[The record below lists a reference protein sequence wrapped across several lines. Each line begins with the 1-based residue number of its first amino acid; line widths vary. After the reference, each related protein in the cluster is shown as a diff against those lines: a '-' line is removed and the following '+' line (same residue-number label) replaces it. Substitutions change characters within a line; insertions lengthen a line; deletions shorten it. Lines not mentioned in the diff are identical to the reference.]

1 MPPARAGSG
10 RRAAFVSLLGR
21 YLNRELLGVF
31 LMVLLVLFLVAVG
44 GRFIGFLQDAAIG
57 KYSAGSLFALLG
69 LRLPEIAQLL
79 LPFALFL
86 ALLLTLG
93 RVYAEQ
99 EMAVLFGG
107 GAGAGTLLRWL
118 APMVLLVTV
127 VVAVLALLVTPG
139 SNAALAD
146 ALTEER
152 LDRDFANLSPGVFH
166 VYARGDRV
174 SYADAVSPEGDRLYK
189 VFLAE
194 RHGGFETVT
203 VRAEEGMQYVDPET
217 GSRFLRLLRGS
228 RYEGRIGAGD
238 YRVIEFETM
247 SQRIEIDSSH
257 RSVAEVGALPTRAL
271 FGSSDPG
278 QRAELGWRWSM
289 PLLTLLSSLLA
300 IGLAR
305 VKPRQGRFAR
315 LLPALGVFLLY
326 YLGLSLVQNRLADDA
341 WPPLLG
347 YWPVH
352 LAFAALAAYGLS
364 RIGSPQKS

>member
-1 MPPARAGSG
+1 M
-10 RRAAFVSLLGR
+10 SLLGR

-31 LMVLLVLFLVAVG
+31 VMVLLVLFLVAVG

-57 KYSAGSLFALLG
+57 KYSAGSLFTLLG
-69 LRLPEIAQLL
+69 LRLPEIGQLL

-93 RVYAEQ
+93 RLYAEQ

-107 GAGAGTLLRWL
+107 GAGAPALLRWL
-118 APMVLLVTV
+118 APVI
-127 VVAVLALLVTPG
+127 VAITAAVAMLSLLVTPS
-139 SNAALAD
+139 SNASLAA

-152 LDRDFANLSPGVFH
+152 LDRDFANLTPGVFH

-174 SYADAVSPEGDRLYK
+174 SYADALAPDGERLFE

-194 RHGGFETVT
+194 RRAGFEDVT
-203 VRAEEGMQYVDPET
+203 VRAEEGLQYIDPET

-228 RYEGRIGAGD
+228 RYEGQLGTGG
-238 YRVIEFETM
+238 YRVIEFDSM

-257 RSVAEVGALPTRAL
+257 RSVEDVGARPTAL
-271 FGSSDPG
+271 LIGDDDAVA
-278 QRAELGWRWSM
+278 RAELGWRWSM
-289 PLLTLLSSLLA
+289 PLLTALSALLA
-300 IGLAR
+300 IALAR

-326 YLGLSLVQNRLADDA
+326 YLSLSLIQNRLIEGDWPA
-341 WPPLLG
+341 WLS
-347 YWPVH
+347 YWPAH
-352 LAFAALAAYGLS
+352 GLFALLAIYGLS
-364 RIGSPQKS
+364 RIGSPQRT